1 MILLGTRNLSGQHE
15 LQWTSCLQYI
25 YNFQY
30 YIIIV
35 HIYLSISRVICIMSK
50 LLYIHNNY
58 EGLKKSSIQIFL
70 IEALYKTLQ
79 TTNEVVRHRGN
90 DGLAY
95 ILT

>member
-1 MILLGTRNLSGQHE
+1 
-15 LQWTSCLQYI
+15 
-25 YNFQY
+25 
-30 YIIIV
+30 
-35 HIYLSISRVICIMSK
+35 MSK